1 MRAIINRTKYDTE
14 TATLIGETSHGWGRD
29 HGYYSCGLYRT
40 RTGRYFLAGKG
51 GPASMFAQQVG
62 NSSIGGSG
70 IVPLE
75 EGEALDFAERHSLLM
90 GMLDSWYHYNL
101 K

>member
-1 MRAIINRTKYDTE
+1 MKAIISRIRYNTE
-14 TATLIGETSHGWGRD
+14 TATLIGKTSHGWGRD

-40 RTGRYFLAGKG
+40 RTGRYFLAGEG

-75 EGEALDFAERHSLLM
+75 EDEALDFAERHSRLLSR
-90 GMLDSWYHYNL
+90 LTHPERYR
-101 K
+101 